1 MTKPINVST
10 DIKINIKGNE
20 FTLSKDEASQ
30 LITSLKRELNVL
42 DYDAQSV
49 PQYPISPWPD
59 CSTLAYRNDP
69 AWTKQINTDN
79 PVSLNGVHTS
89 TYTFNA

>member
-30 LITSLKRELNVL
+30 LLTSLKHELNVL
-42 DYDAQSV
+42 DYNARSV
-49 PQYPISPWPD
+49 PEFPINPWPD
-59 CSTLAYRNDP
+59 CSTLTYRNDWVW
-69 AWTKQINTDN
+69 AKQINTDN
-79 PVSLNGVHTS
+79 PIGINGVPTN
-89 TYTFNA
+89 TYTFGS

>member
-20 FTLSKDEASQ
+20 FTLSKYEANQ
-30 LITSLKRELNVL
+30 LLTSLKHELNVL
-42 DYDAQSV
+42 DYNARSV
-49 PQYPISPWPD
+49 PEYPTDPWPD
-59 CSTLAYRNDP
+59 CATLAYRNDP

>member
-20 FTLSKDEASQ
+20 FTLSKNEANQ
-30 LITSLKRELNVL
+30 LLTSLKRELNVL
-42 DYDAQSV
+42 DYDSQSI
-49 PQYPISPWPD
+49 PLLPINPWPD
-59 CSTLAYRNDP
+59 CSTLTYRNDP

-79 PVSLNGVHTS
+79 PVSINGVHTN
-89 TYTFNA
+89 TYTFGG